1 MCLRSLKI
9 SCSFV
14 EFVANNLKNNVLVR
28 VMTMTDDDKSFA
40 EMFQETAASTKERLR
55 PGQKIEATVVRIAK
69 EWIFLDLGAKSEGSV
84 AKNEFTDAEG
94 NLTVQEGDRVQVY
107 FLSEKRNERLFT
119 AKVSGGA
126 VAGHLDEA
134 CQNGIPVEGT
144 VTAEVKGGF
153 DVRFSGS
160 VRAFCPF
167 SQMEMRRIENG
178 EEYIGKKFAF
188 RITKFSEHGKNIVVS
203 RRALLEEER
212 AQQKETLQASL
223 AIGQTVKGVI
233 TSIRD
238 FGAFV
243 DIGGIEGLIPVSE
256 IAWGRIEDIHER
268 LAVGQ
273 EVTVTVL
280 KLDWDQDRYSF
291 SLKDSQPNPWEEIG
305 GMFPEGSV
313 VTGKVVRLTEFGA
326 FVELAPGI
334 DGLVHISKLGAGRRI
349 SHPREVVQVGDAL
362 EVKID
367 SVDPEKKR
375 LSLSL
380 PIPAKAEGQE
390 SGKTGGKKDKAAG
403 ESENQ
408 GDFRQYIAEKKK
420 EAKPMG
426 TFADLFNKGQAK

>member
-1 MCLRSLKI
+1 
-9 SCSFV
+9 V
-14 EFVANNLKNNVLVR
+14 DFVANVYKNNVLVR

-40 EMFQETAASTKERLR
+40 ELFQETAAAPKERLR

-84 AKNEFTDAEG
+84 ARNEFTDAEG
-94 NLTVQEGDRVQVY
+94 DLTVQEGDRVQVY
-107 FLSEKRNERLFT
+107 FLSEKKNERLFT
-119 AKVSGGA
+119 AKISGGA
-126 VAGHLDEA
+126 VAGHLEEA
-134 CQNGIPVEGT
+134 CQSGIPVEGT
-144 VTAEVKGGF
+144 VTAETKGGF
-153 DVRFSGS
+153 DVRISGS

-167 SQMEMRRIENG
+167 SQMEMRRIENA

-188 RITKFSEHGKNIVVS
+188 RVTKFSEHGKNIVVS

-212 AQQKETLQASL
+212 AQQKEALQESL
-223 AIGQTVKGVI
+223 AVGQTVAGVI

-256 IAWGRIEDIHER
+256 IAWGRIEDINER

-291 SLKDSQPNPWEEIG
+291 SLKDSLPDPWEEIS
-305 GMFPEGSV
+305 GMFSEGSV

-349 SHPREVVQVGDAL
+349 SHPREVVQVGDVL

-375 LSLSL
+375 LSLSMPL
-380 PIPAKAEGQE
+380 PAKAEGQE
-390 SGKTGGKKDKAAG
+390 TGKAGGKKEKGAG
-403 ESENQ
+403 EGENRD
-408 GDFRQYIAEKKK
+408 DFRQYISEKKK
-420 EAKPMG
+420 AATPMA
-426 TFADLFNKGQAK
+426 TFADLFNKGQKK

>member
-1 MCLRSLKI
+1 
-9 SCSFV
+9 
-14 EFVANNLKNNVLVR
+14 
-28 VMTMTDDDKSFA
+28 MTDDDKSFA
-40 EMFQETAASTKERLR
+40 EMFQETAAGTKERLR

-84 AKNEFTDAEG
+84 ARNEFTDAEG

-107 FLSEKRNERLFT
+107 FLSEKKNERLFT

-134 CQNGIPVEGT
+134 CRNGIPVEGT
-144 VTAEVKGGF
+144 VTSETKGGF
-153 DVRFSGS
+153 EVRFSGS

-178 EEYIGKKFAF
+178 EEYLGKKFTF

-212 AQQKETLQASL
+212 ARQKEALQESL

-243 DIGGIEGLIPVSE
+243 DIGGLEGLIPVSE

-280 KLDWDQDRYSF
+280 KLDWDKDRYSF
-291 SLKDSQPNPWEEIG
+291 SLKDSLPDPWEGIST
-305 GMFPEGSV
+305 MFSEGSV
-313 VTGKVVRLTEFGA
+313 QTGKVVRLTEFGA
-326 FVELAPGI
+326 FVSLAPGI

-349 SHPREVVQVGDAL
+349 SHPREVVQVGEAI

-380 PIPAKAEGQE
+380 PLPAKADGQE
-390 SGKTGGKKDKAAG
+390 TGKAGGDKDKAAG
-403 ESENQ
+403 EGENRD
-408 GDFRQYIAEKKK
+408 DFRQYIAEKKK
-420 EAKPMG
+420 ETTPMA
-426 TFADLFNKGQAK
+426 TFADLFTKGKGK

>member
-1 MCLRSLKI
+1 
-9 SCSFV
+9 V
-14 EFVANNLKNNVLVR
+14 DFVANIYKNNVLVR

-84 AKNEFTDAEG
+84 ARNEFTDAEG
-94 NLTVQEGDRVQVY
+94 NLTVAEGDRVQVY

-134 CQNGIPVEGT
+134 CRNGIPVEGT

-153 DVRFSGS
+153 DVKFSGS

-167 SQMEMRRIENG
+167 SQMEMRRIENA

-188 RITKFSEHGKNIVVS
+188 RVTKFSEHGKNIVVS

-212 AQQKETLQASL
+212 AQQKEALQQSL
-223 AIGQTVKGVI
+223 AVGQTVKGVI
-233 TSIRD
+233 TSIRE

-291 SLKDSQPNPWEEIG
+291 SLKDSLPDPWEGIS
-305 GMFPEGSV
+305 GMFAEGSV

-326 FVELAPGI
+326 FVSLAPGI
-334 DGLVHISKLGAGRRI
+334 DGLMHISKLGAGRRI

-380 PIPAKAEGQE
+380 PMPAKAEGQE
-390 SGKTGGKKDKAAG
+390 AGKAGGRKDKGAG

-420 EAKPMG
+420 EAAPMA
-426 TFADLFNKGQAK
+426 TFADLFNKGRKK

>member
-1 MCLRSLKI
+1 
-9 SCSFV
+9 
-14 EFVANNLKNNVLVR
+14 
-28 VMTMTDDDKSFA
+28 MTDDDKSFA
-40 EMFQETAASTKERLR
+40 EMFQETAATTKEQLR

-69 EWIFLDLGAKSEGSV
+69 DWIFLDLGAKSEGSV

-94 NLTVQEGDRVQVY
+94 NLTVAEGDRVQVY
-107 FLSEKRNERLFT
+107 FLSQKKSERLFT

-134 CQNGIPVEGT
+134 CRNGIPVEGT
-144 VTAEVKGGF
+144 VTGETKGGF
-153 DVRFSGS
+153 EVKFSGS

-167 SQMEMRRIENG
+167 SQMEMRRIENA

-188 RITKFSEHGKNIVVS
+188 RVTKFSEHGKNIVVS

-212 AQQKETLQASL
+212 AQQKEALQQSL

-233 TSIRD
+233 TSIRE

-268 LAVGQ
+268 LVVGQ

-291 SLKDSQPNPWEEIG
+291 SLKDSLPDPWEGIS
-305 GMFPEGSV
+305 GMFSEGSV

-326 FVELAPGI
+326 FVSLAPGI

-380 PIPAKAEGQE
+380 PMPAKGEGQE
-390 SGKTGGKKDKAAG
+390 TGKAGGKKDKGAG
-403 ESENQ
+403 ESDHQ

-420 EAKPMG
+420 EAAPMA
-426 TFADLFNKGQAK
+426 TFADLFNKGKAQ

>member
-1 MCLRSLKI
+1 
-9 SCSFV
+9 
-14 EFVANNLKNNVLVR
+14 
-28 VMTMTDDDKSFA
+28 MTDDDKSFA
-40 EMFQETAASTKERLR
+40 ELFQETAAAPKERLR

-84 AKNEFTDAEG
+84 ARNEFSDAEG

-107 FLSEKRNERLFT
+107 FLSEKKNERLFT
-119 AKVSGGA
+119 AKISGGA
-126 VAGHLDEA
+126 VAGHLEEA
-134 CQNGIPVEGT
+134 CQSGIPVEGT
-144 VTAEVKGGF
+144 VTAETKGGF
-153 DVRFSGS
+153 DVRISGS

-167 SQMEMRRIENG
+167 SQMEMRRIENA

-188 RITKFSEHGKNIVVS
+188 RVTKFSEHGKNIVVS

-212 AQQKETLQASL
+212 AQQKEALQESL
-223 AIGQTVKGVI
+223 AVGQTVAGVI

-256 IAWGRIEDIHER
+256 IAWGRIEDINER

-291 SLKDSQPNPWEEIG
+291 SLKDSLPDPWEEIS
-305 GMFPEGSV
+305 GMFSEGSV

-349 SHPREVVQVGDAL
+349 SHPREVVQVGDVL

-375 LSLSL
+375 LSLSMPL
-380 PIPAKAEGQE
+380 PAKAEGQE
-390 SGKTGGKKDKAAG
+390 TGKAGGKKEKGAG
-403 ESENQ
+403 EGENRD
-408 GDFRQYIAEKKK
+408 DFRQYISEKKK
-420 EAKPMG
+420 AATPMA
-426 TFADLFNKGQAK
+426 TFADLFNKGQKK

>member
-1 MCLRSLKI
+1 
-9 SCSFV
+9 
-14 EFVANNLKNNVLVR
+14 
-28 VMTMTDDDKSFA
+28 MTDDDKSFA
-40 EMFQETAASTKERLR
+40 EMFQETAGGTKERLR
-55 PGQKIEATVVRIAK
+55 PGQKIEATVVRIAR
-69 EWIFLDLGAKSEGSV
+69 EWIFLDLGAKSEGAV
-84 AKNEFTDAEG
+84 AKNEFTDGEG
-94 NLTVQEGDRVQVY
+94 NLTVAEGDRVQVY
-107 FLSEKRNERLFT
+107 FLSEKNNERLFT

-144 VTAEVKGGF
+144 VISEIKGGF
-153 DVRFSGS
+153 EVRFSGS

-167 SQMEMRRIENG
+167 SQMEMRRIENA
-178 EEYIGKKFAF
+178 EDYLGKKFAF
-188 RITKFSEHGKNIVVS
+188 KVTKFSEHGKNIVVS

-212 AQQKETLQASL
+212 AQLKEGLQESL
-223 AIGQTVKGVI
+223 AIGQSVKGVI

-268 LAVGQ
+268 ISVGQ

-291 SLKDSQPNPWEEIG
+291 SLKDSMPDPWDGIS
-305 GMFPEGSV
+305 GMFSEGSV

-349 SHPREVVQVGDAL
+349 SHPREVVQVGDGL

-380 PIPAKAEGQE
+380 PLPAKAEGQE
-390 SGKTGGKKDKAAG
+390 TTGKAGGKKGKPAG
-403 ESENQ
+403 EGENRD
-408 GDFRQYIAEKKK
+408 DFRQYIAEKKQDS
-420 EAKPMG
+420 KPMG

>member
-1 MCLRSLKI
+1 
-9 SCSFV
+9 V
-14 EFVANNLKNNVLVR
+14 GFVANNHKNNVLVR

-69 EWIFLDLGAKSEGSV
+69 EWIFLDLGAKSEGAV

-94 NLTVQEGDRVQVY
+94 NLTVAEGDRVQVY
-107 FLSEKRNERLFT
+107 FLSEKNNERLFT

-134 CQNGIPVEGT
+134 CQSGIPVEGT
-144 VTAEVKGGF
+144 VTGETKGGF
-153 DVRFSGS
+153 EVRFSGS

-167 SQMEMRRIENG
+167 SQMAMRHIENA

-188 RITKFSEHGKNIVVS
+188 RVTKYGEHGKNIVVS

-212 AQQKETLQASL
+212 AQQKEALQETL

-268 LAVGQ
+268 ISVGQ

-280 KLDWDQDRYSF
+280 KLEWDKDRYSF
-291 SLKDSQPNPWEEIG
+291 SLKDSLPNPWEGISG
-305 GMFPEGSV
+305 IFPEGSV
-313 VTGKVVRLTEFGA
+313 VTGKVVPLRNSAPLSPLLRVSTAWCISPNWVLADGSATRARLCRWA
-326 FVELAPGI
+326 MPW
-334 DGLVHISKLGAGRRI
+334 R
-349 SHPREVVQVGDAL
+349 
-362 EVKID
+362 
-367 SVDPEKKR
+367 
-375 LSLSL
+375 
-380 PIPAKAEGQE
+380 
-390 SGKTGGKKDKAAG
+390 
-403 ESENQ
+403 
-408 GDFRQYIAEKKK
+408 
-420 EAKPMG
+420 
-426 TFADLFNKGQAK
+426 

>member
-1 MCLRSLKI
+1 
-9 SCSFV
+9 
-14 EFVANNLKNNVLVR
+14 
-28 VMTMTDDDKSFA
+28 MTDDDKSFA
-40 EMFQETAASTKERLR
+40 EMFQETPATTKERLR
-55 PGQKIEATVVRIAK
+55 PGQKIEATVVRIAR
-69 EWIFLDLGAKSEGSV
+69 EWIFLDLGAKSEGAV

-94 NLTVQEGDRVQVY
+94 NLTVAEGDRVQVY
-107 FLSEKRNERLFT
+107 FLSEKNNERLFT

-144 VTAEVKGGF
+144 VTGETKGGF
-153 DVRFSGS
+153 EVRFSGS

-167 SQMEMRRIENG
+167 SQMEMRRIENS

-188 RITKFSEHGKNIVVS
+188 RITKFGENGKNIVVS

-212 AQQKETLQASL
+212 AQQKEGLQESL
-223 AIGQTVKGVI
+223 AVGQTVKGVI

-273 EVTVTVL
+273 EVSVTVL

-291 SLKDSQPNPWEEIG
+291 SLKDSLPNPWEEIG

-326 FVELAPGI
+326 FVSLAPGI

-367 SVDPEKKR
+367 SVDSEKKR

-380 PIPAKAEGQE
+380 PLPAKAEGGE
-390 SGKTGGKKDKAAG
+390 AAKAGGKKDKGAG
-403 ESENQ
+403 EGENRD
-408 GDFRQYIAEKKK
+408 DFRQYIAEKKK
-420 EAKPMG
+420 DAKPMG
-426 TFADLFNKGQAK
+426 TFADLFGKGKGPGK

>member
-1 MCLRSLKI
+1 
-9 SCSFV
+9 
-14 EFVANNLKNNVLVR
+14 
-28 VMTMTDDDKSFA
+28 MTDDDKSFA
-40 EMFQETAASTKERLR
+40 EMFQETATTTKEKLR

-94 NLTVQEGDRVQVY
+94 NLTVAEGDRVQVY

-167 SQMEMRRIENG
+167 SQMEMRRIENA
-178 EEYIGKKFAF
+178 EDYIGKKFAF

-212 AQQKETLQASL
+212 AQQKETLQESL
-223 AIGQTVKGVI
+223 AIGQTVTGVI

-291 SLKDSQPNPWEEIG
+291 SLKDSQPNPWDEIS
-305 GMFPEGSV
+305 GMFTEGSV

-326 FVELAPGI
+326 FVALAPGI

-367 SVDPEKKR
+367 SVDSEKKR

-380 PIPAKAEGQE
+380 PMPAKAEGQE
-390 SGKTGGKKDKAAG
+390 TGKPGGKKDKAAG
-403 ESENQ
+403 EGENQ

-420 EAKPMG
+420 ETKPMA

>member
-1 MCLRSLKI
+1 M
-9 SCSFV
+9 
-14 EFVANNLKNNVLVR
+14 A
-28 VMTMTDDDKSFA
+28 DDDKSFA

-55 PGQKIEATVVRIAK
+55 PGQKIEATVVRIAR
-69 EWIFLDLGAKSEGSV
+69 EWIFLDLGAKSEGAV

-94 NLTVQEGDRVQVY
+94 NLTVAEGDRVQVY
-107 FLSEKRNERLFT
+107 FLSEKNNERLFT

-144 VTAEVKGGF
+144 VTGETKGGF
-153 DVRFSGS
+153 EVRFSGS

-188 RITKFSEHGKNIVVS
+188 RITKFGEHGKNIVVS

-212 AQQKETLQASL
+212 AQQKEGLQESL
-223 AIGQTVKGVI
+223 AVGQTVKGVI

-273 EVTVTVL
+273 EVSVTVL

-291 SLKDSQPNPWEEIG
+291 SLKDSLPNPWEEIG

-326 FVELAPGI
+326 FVSLAPGI

-367 SVDPEKKR
+367 SVDAEKKR

-380 PIPAKAEGQE
+380 PLPAKAEGGE
-390 SGKTGGKKDKAAG
+390 AAKAGGKKDKGAG
-403 ESENQ
+403 EGENRD
-408 GDFRQYIAEKKK
+408 DFRQYIAEKKK
-420 EAKPMG
+420 DAKPMG
-426 TFADLFNKGQAK
+426 TFADLFGKGKGQGK

>member
-1 MCLRSLKI
+1 
-9 SCSFV
+9 
-14 EFVANNLKNNVLVR
+14 
-28 VMTMTDDDKSFA
+28 MTDDDKSFA
-40 EMFQETAASTKERLR
+40 EMFQETASSTKDRLR

-69 EWIFLDLGAKSEGSV
+69 EWIFLDLGAKSEGAV
-84 AKNEFTDAEG
+84 AKNEFIDGEG
-94 NLTVQEGDRVQVY
+94 NLTVAEGDRVQVY
-107 FLSEKRNERLFT
+107 FLSEKNNERLFT

-134 CQNGIPVEGT
+134 CRNGIPVEGT
-144 VTAEVKGGF
+144 VTGETKGGF
-153 DVRFSGS
+153 EVRFSGS

-167 SQMEMRRIENG
+167 SQMEMRRIENA

-212 AQQKETLQASL
+212 AQQKEALQESL
-223 AIGQTVKGVI
+223 AIGQTVKGII

-243 DIGGIEGLIPVSE
+243 DIGGIEGLIPISE

-268 LAVGQ
+268 ISMGQ

-291 SLKDSQPNPWEEIG
+291 SLKDSLPDPWEEIS
-305 GMFPEGSV
+305 GMFSEGNI

-326 FVELAPGI
+326 FVTLAPGI

-367 SVDPEKKR
+367 SMDSEKKR

-380 PIPAKAEGQE
+380 PLPAKAEGE
-390 SGKTGGKKDKAAG
+390 PGKAGSKKDKGAG
-403 ESENQ
+403 GGENRD
-408 GDFRQYIAEKKK
+408 DFRQYISENKKDS
-420 EAKPMG
+420 KPMG
-426 TFADLFNKGQAK
+426 TFADLFNKGK

>member
-1 MCLRSLKI
+1 
-9 SCSFV
+9 
-14 EFVANNLKNNVLVR
+14 
-28 VMTMTDDDKSFA
+28 MTDDDKSFA
-40 EMFQETAASTKERLR
+40 EMFKETPADNKERLR

-84 AKNEFTDAEG
+84 ARNEFSDAEG
-94 NLTVQEGDRVQVY
+94 NLTVAEGDRVQVY
-107 FLSEKRNERLFT
+107 FLSEKKNERLFT

-126 VAGHLDEA
+126 VASHLDEA
-134 CQNGIPVEGT
+134 CRSGIPVEGT
-144 VTAEVKGGF
+144 VTGETKGGF
-153 DVRFSGS
+153 EVRFSGS

-167 SQMEMRRIENG
+167 SQMDLRRIDNA

-188 RITKFSEHGKNIVVS
+188 RVTKYGEHGKNIVVS

-212 AQQKETLQASL
+212 ALQKEALQESL

-243 DIGGIEGLIPVSE
+243 DIGGLEGLIPVSE

-273 EVTVTVL
+273 EVIVTVL
-280 KLDWDQDRYSF
+280 KLDWDKDRYSF
-291 SLKDSQPNPWEEIG
+291 SLKDSLPDPWEGIG
-305 GMFPEGSV
+305 AMFPEGSV

-326 FVELAPGI
+326 FVSLAPGI

-349 SHPREVVQVGDAL
+349 SHPREVVQVGDVL

-367 SVDPEKKR
+367 SVDSEKKR

-380 PIPAKAEGQE
+380 PLPAKDEGSE
-390 SGKTGGKKDKAAG
+390 SGKAGGKKDKGAAEG
-403 ESENQ
+403 ENRD
-408 GDFRQYIAEKKK
+408 DFRQYIAEKKK

-426 TFADLFNKGQAK
+426 TFADLFGKGQAKK

>member
-1 MCLRSLKI
+1 
-9 SCSFV
+9 V
-14 EFVANNLKNNVLVR
+14 DFVANTYKNNVLVR
-28 VMTMTDDDKSFA
+28 VTTMTDDDKSFA

-69 EWIFLDLGAKSEGSV
+69 EWIFLDLGAKSEGAV
-84 AKNEFTDAEG
+84 ARNEFTDAEG
-94 NLTVQEGDRVQVY
+94 NLTVAEGDRVQVY
-107 FLSEKRNERLFT
+107 FLSEKNNERLFT

-134 CQNGIPVEGT
+134 CQSGIPVEGT
-144 VTAEVKGGF
+144 VTGETKGGF
-153 DVRFSGS
+153 EVRFSGS

-167 SQMEMRRIENG
+167 SQMAMRHIENA
-178 EEYIGKKFAF
+178 EEFIGKKLAF
-188 RITKFSEHGKNIVVS
+188 RVTKYGEHGKNIVVS

-212 AQQKETLQASL
+212 AQQKETLQESL
-223 AIGQTVKGVI
+223 AVGQTVKGVI

-268 LAVGQ
+268 ISVGQ

-280 KLDWDQDRYSF
+280 KLEWDKDRYSF
-291 SLKDSQPNPWEEIG
+291 SLKDSLPNPWDEIS
-305 GMFPEGSV
+305 GMFSEGSV

-326 FVELAPGI
+326 FVSLAPGI

-367 SVDPEKKR
+367 SVDSEKKR

-380 PIPAKAEGQE
+380 PLPAKAEGAE
-390 SGKTGGKKDKAAG
+390 TVKAGGKKDKGATDG
-403 ESENQ
+403 ESRD
-408 GDFRQYIAEKKK
+408 DFRQYLAEKKK
-420 EAKPMG
+420 DSKPMS
-426 TFADLFNKGQAK
+426 TFADLFNKGKAK

>member
-1 MCLRSLKI
+1 
-9 SCSFV
+9 
-14 EFVANNLKNNVLVR
+14 
-28 VMTMTDDDKSFA
+28 MTDDDKSFA
-40 EMFQETAASTKERLR
+40 EMFQETAATTKERLR
-55 PGQKIEATVVRIAK
+55 PGQKIEATVVRIAR
-69 EWIFLDLGAKSEGSV
+69 EWIFLDLGAKSEGAV

-94 NLTVQEGDRVQVY
+94 NLTVAEGDRVQVY
-107 FLSEKRNERLFT
+107 FLSEKNNERLFT

-144 VTAEVKGGF
+144 VTGETKGGF
-153 DVRFSGS
+153 EVRFSGS

-167 SQMEMRRIENG
+167 SQMEMRRIENS

-188 RITKFSEHGKNIVVS
+188 RITKFGEHGKNIVVS

-212 AQQKETLQASL
+212 AQQKEGLQESL
-223 AIGQTVKGVI
+223 AVGQTVKGVI

-273 EVTVTVL
+273 EVSVTVL

-291 SLKDSQPNPWEEIG
+291 SLKDSLPNPWEEIG

-326 FVELAPGI
+326 FVSLAPGI

-367 SVDPEKKR
+367 SVDSEKKR

-380 PIPAKAEGQE
+380 PLPAKAEGGE
-390 SGKTGGKKDKAAG
+390 AAKAGGKKDKGAG
-403 ESENQ
+403 EGENRD
-408 GDFRQYIAEKKK
+408 DFRQYIAEKKK
-420 EAKPMG
+420 DAKPMG
-426 TFADLFNKGQAK
+426 TFADLFGKGKGPGK

>member
-1 MCLRSLKI
+1 
-9 SCSFV
+9 
-14 EFVANNLKNNVLVR
+14 
-28 VMTMTDDDKSFA
+28 MTDDDKSFA
-40 EMFQETAASTKERLR
+40 EMFQETATSTKERLR

-69 EWIFLDLGAKSEGSV
+69 DWIFLDLGAKSEGSV
-84 AKNEFTDAEG
+84 AKNEFTDGEG
-94 NLTVQEGDRVQVY
+94 NLTVAEGDRVQVY
-107 FLSEKRNERLFT
+107 FLSEKKNERLFT

-134 CQNGIPVEGT
+134 CRNGIPVEGT
-144 VTAEVKGGF
+144 VTGEVKGGF
-153 DVRFSGS
+153 DVKFSGS

-167 SQMEMRRIENG
+167 SQMEMRRIENS

-188 RITKFSEHGKNIVVS
+188 RVTKFSEHGKNIVVS

-212 AQQKETLQASL
+212 AQQKEALQQSL
-223 AIGQTVKGVI
+223 AVGQTVKGVI
-233 TSIRD
+233 TSIRE

-291 SLKDSQPNPWEEIG
+291 SLKDSLPDPWEGIS
-305 GMFPEGSV
+305 GMFSEGSV

-326 FVELAPGI
+326 FVSLAPGI

-380 PIPAKAEGQE
+380 PMPAKAEGQE
-390 SGKTGGKKDKAAG
+390 AGKAGGRKDKGAG

-420 EAKPMG
+420 EAAPMA
-426 TFADLFNKGQAK
+426 TFADLFNKGRKK

>member
-1 MCLRSLKI
+1 
-9 SCSFV
+9 
-14 EFVANNLKNNVLVR
+14 
-28 VMTMTDDDKSFA
+28 MTDDDKSFA
-40 EMFQETAASTKERLR
+40 EMFQETAATTKERLR
-55 PGQKIEATVVRIAK
+55 PGQKIEATVVRIAR
-69 EWIFLDLGAKSEGSV
+69 EWIFLDLGAKSEGAV

-94 NLTVQEGDRVQVY
+94 NLTVAEGDRVQVY
-107 FLSEKRNERLFT
+107 FLSEKNNERLFT

-144 VTAEVKGGF
+144 VTGETKGGF
-153 DVRFSGS
+153 EVRFSGS

-188 RITKFSEHGKNIVVS
+188 RITKFGEHGKNIVVS

-212 AQQKETLQASL
+212 AQQKEGLQESL
-223 AIGQTVKGVI
+223 AVGQTVKGVI

-291 SLKDSQPNPWEEIG
+291 SLKDSLPNPWEEIG

-326 FVELAPGI
+326 FVSLAPGI

-367 SVDPEKKR
+367 SVDSEKKR

-380 PIPAKAEGQE
+380 PLPAKAEGGE
-390 SGKTGGKKDKAAG
+390 AAKAGGKKDKAAG
-403 ESENQ
+403 EGENRD
-408 GDFRQYIAEKKK
+408 DFRQYIAEKKK
-420 EAKPMG
+420 DAKPMG
-426 TFADLFNKGQAK
+426 TFADLFGKGKGPGK

>member
-1 MCLRSLKI
+1 
-9 SCSFV
+9 
-14 EFVANNLKNNVLVR
+14 
-28 VMTMTDDDKSFA
+28 MTDDDKSFA
-40 EMFQETAASTKERLR
+40 EMFQETAAGTKERLR

-84 AKNEFTDAEG
+84 ARNEFTDAEG

-107 FLSEKRNERLFT
+107 FLSEKKNERLFT

-134 CQNGIPVEGT
+134 CRNGIPVEGT
-144 VTAEVKGGF
+144 VTSETKGGF
-153 DVRFSGS
+153 EVRFSGS

-212 AQQKETLQASL
+212 ARQKEALQESL

-243 DIGGIEGLIPVSE
+243 DIGGLEGLIPVSE

-280 KLDWDQDRYSF
+280 KLDWDKDRYSF
-291 SLKDSQPNPWEEIG
+291 SLKDSLPDPWEGIST
-305 GMFPEGSV
+305 MFSEGSV
-313 VTGKVVRLTEFGA
+313 QTGKVVRLTEFGA
-326 FVELAPGI
+326 FVSLAPGI

-349 SHPREVVQVGDAL
+349 SHPREVVQVGEAI

-380 PIPAKAEGQE
+380 PLPAKADGQE
-390 SGKTGGKKDKAAG
+390 TGKAGGRKDKAAG
-403 ESENQ
+403 EGENRD
-408 GDFRQYIAEKKK
+408 DFRQYIAEKKK
-420 EAKPMG
+420 ETTPMA
-426 TFADLFNKGQAK
+426 TFADLFTKGKGK

>member
-1 MCLRSLKI
+1 
-9 SCSFV
+9 
-14 EFVANNLKNNVLVR
+14 
-28 VMTMTDDDKSFA
+28 MTDDDKSFA
-40 EMFQETAASTKERLR
+40 EMFQETAATTKERLR

-84 AKNEFTDAEG
+84 ARNEFTDGEG
-94 NLTVQEGDRVQVY
+94 NLTVAEGDRVQVY

-134 CQNGIPVEGT
+134 CRNGIPVEGT

-153 DVRFSGS
+153 DVKFSGS

-188 RITKFSEHGKNIVVS
+188 RVTKFSEHGKNIVVS

-212 AQQKETLQASL
+212 AQQKEALQQSL

-233 TSIRD
+233 TSIRE

-291 SLKDSQPNPWEEIG
+291 SLKDSLPDPWEGIS
-305 GMFPEGSV
+305 GMFSEGSV

-326 FVELAPGI
+326 FVSLAPGI

-380 PIPAKAEGQE
+380 PMPAKVEGQE
-390 SGKTGGKKDKAAG
+390 SGKAGGKKDKGAG

-420 EAKPMG
+420 EAAPMA
-426 TFADLFNKGQAK
+426 TFADLFNKGQKK

>member
-1 MCLRSLKI
+1 
-9 SCSFV
+9 
-14 EFVANNLKNNVLVR
+14 
-28 VMTMTDDDKSFA
+28 MTDDDKSFA
-40 EMFQETAASTKERLR
+40 EMFQETAATTKEQLR

-69 EWIFLDLGAKSEGSV
+69 DWIFLDLGAKSEGSV

-94 NLTVQEGDRVQVY
+94 NLTVAEGDRVQVY
-107 FLSEKRNERLFT
+107 FLSQKKSERLFT

-134 CQNGIPVEGT
+134 CRNGIPVEGT
-144 VTAEVKGGF
+144 VTGETKGGF
-153 DVRFSGS
+153 EVKFSGS

-188 RITKFSEHGKNIVVS
+188 RVTKFSEHGKNIVVS

-212 AQQKETLQASL
+212 AQQKEALQQSL

-233 TSIRD
+233 TSIRE

-291 SLKDSQPNPWEEIG
+291 SLKDSLPDPWEGIS
-305 GMFPEGSV
+305 GMFAEGSV

-326 FVELAPGI
+326 FVSLAPGI

-380 PIPAKAEGQE
+380 PMPAKAEGQE
-390 SGKTGGKKDKAAG
+390 TGKAGGKKDKGAG
-403 ESENQ
+403 ESENRD
-408 GDFRQYIAEKKK
+408 DFRQYIAEKKK
-420 EAKPMG
+420 EAAPMA
-426 TFADLFNKGQAK
+426 TFADLFSKGKGQKK

>member
-1 MCLRSLKI
+1 
-9 SCSFV
+9 
-14 EFVANNLKNNVLVR
+14 
-28 VMTMTDDDKSFA
+28 MTMTDDDKSFA
-40 EMFQETAASTKERLR
+40 EMFQETASSTKDRLR

-69 EWIFLDLGAKSEGSV
+69 EWIFLDLGAKSEGAV
-84 AKNEFTDAEG
+84 AKNEFIDGEG
-94 NLTVQEGDRVQVY
+94 NLTVAEGDRVQVY
-107 FLSEKRNERLFT
+107 FLSEKNNERLFT

-134 CQNGIPVEGT
+134 CRNGIPVEGT
-144 VTAEVKGGF
+144 VTGETKGGF
-153 DVRFSGS
+153 EVRFSGS

-167 SQMEMRRIENG
+167 SQMEMRRIENA

-212 AQQKETLQASL
+212 AQQKEALQESL
-223 AIGQTVKGVI
+223 AIGQTVKGII

-243 DIGGIEGLIPVSE
+243 DIGGIEGLIPISE

-268 LAVGQ
+268 ISMGQ

-291 SLKDSQPNPWEEIG
+291 SLKDSLPDPWEEIS
-305 GMFPEGSV
+305 GMFSEGNI

-326 FVELAPGI
+326 FVTLAPGI

-349 SHPREVVQVGDAL
+349 SHPREVVQVDDAL

-367 SVDPEKKR
+367 SVDSEKKR

-380 PIPAKAEGQE
+380 PLPAKAEGE
-390 SGKTGGKKDKAAG
+390 PGKAGSKKDKGAG
-403 ESENQ
+403 GGENRD
-408 GDFRQYIAEKKK
+408 DFRQYISENKKDS
-420 EAKPMG
+420 KPMG
-426 TFADLFNKGQAK
+426 TFADLFNKGK

>member
-1 MCLRSLKI
+1 
-9 SCSFV
+9 
-14 EFVANNLKNNVLVR
+14 
-28 VMTMTDDDKSFA
+28 
-40 EMFQETAASTKERLR
+40 MFQETAATTKERLR
-55 PGQKIEATVVRIAK
+55 PGQKIEATVVRIAR
-69 EWIFLDLGAKSEGSV
+69 EWIFLDLGAKSEGAV

-94 NLTVQEGDRVQVY
+94 NLTVAEGDRVQVY
-107 FLSEKRNERLFT
+107 FLSEKNNERLFT

-144 VTAEVKGGF
+144 VTGETKGGF
-153 DVRFSGS
+153 EVRFSGS

-167 SQMEMRRIENG
+167 FQMEMRRIENA

-188 RITKFSEHGKNIVVS
+188 RITKFGEHGKNIVVS

-212 AQQKETLQASL
+212 AQQKEGLQESL
-223 AIGQTVKGVI
+223 AVGQTVKGVI

-273 EVTVTVL
+273 EVSVTVL

-291 SLKDSQPNPWEEIG
+291 SLKDSLPNPWEEIG

-326 FVELAPGI
+326 FVSLAPGI

-367 SVDPEKKR
+367 SVDSEKKR

-380 PIPAKAEGQE
+380 PLPAKAEGGE
-390 SGKTGGKKDKAAG
+390 AAKA
-403 ESENQ
+403 
-408 GDFRQYIAEKKK
+408 
-420 EAKPMG
+420 
-426 TFADLFNKGQAK
+426 

>member
-1 MCLRSLKI
+1 
-9 SCSFV
+9 
-14 EFVANNLKNNVLVR
+14 
-28 VMTMTDDDKSFA
+28 MTDDDKSFA
-40 EMFQETAASTKERLR
+40 EMFQETAATTKEQLR

-69 EWIFLDLGAKSEGSV
+69 DWIFLDLGAKSEGSV

-94 NLTVQEGDRVQVY
+94 NLTVAEGDRVQVY
-107 FLSEKRNERLFT
+107 FLSQKKSERLFT

-134 CQNGIPVEGT
+134 CRNGIPVEGT
-144 VTAEVKGGF
+144 VTAETKGGF
-153 DVRFSGS
+153 EVKFSGS

-188 RITKFSEHGKNIVVS
+188 RVTKFSEHGKNIVVS

-212 AQQKETLQASL
+212 AQQKEALQQSL

-233 TSIRD
+233 TSIRE

-291 SLKDSQPNPWEEIG
+291 SLKDSLPDPWEGIS
-305 GMFPEGSV
+305 GMFSEGSV

-326 FVELAPGI
+326 FVSLAPGI

-380 PIPAKAEGQE
+380 PMPAKAEGQE
-390 SGKTGGKKDKAAG
+390 TGKAGGKKDKGAG
-403 ESENQ
+403 ESENRD
-408 GDFRQYIAEKKK
+408 DFRQYIAEKKK
-420 EAKPMG
+420 EAAPMA
-426 TFADLFNKGQAK
+426 TFADLFSKGKGQKK

>member
-1 MCLRSLKI
+1 
-9 SCSFV
+9 
-14 EFVANNLKNNVLVR
+14 
-28 VMTMTDDDKSFA
+28 MTDDDKSFA
-40 EMFQETAASTKERLR
+40 EMFQETAASTKDRLR

-69 EWIFLDLGAKSEGSV
+69 EWIFLDLGAKSEGAV
-84 AKNEFTDAEG
+84 ARNEFTDAEG
-94 NLTVQEGDRVQVY
+94 NLTVAEGDRVQVY

-126 VAGHLDEA
+126 AAGHLDEA
-134 CQNGIPVEGT
+134 CQSGIPVEGT
-144 VTAEVKGGF
+144 VTAETKGGF
-153 DVRFSGS
+153 EVRFSGS

-167 SQMEMRRIENG
+167 SQMEMRRIESA
-178 EEYIGKKFAF
+178 EEYLGKKFAF
-188 RITKFSEHGKNIVVS
+188 RVTKYGEHGKNIVVS

-212 AQQKETLQASL
+212 AQQKEALQESL

-280 KLDWDQDRYSF
+280 KLEWDKDRYSF
-291 SLKDSQPNPWEEIG
+291 SLKDALPDPWEGIG
-305 GMFPEGSV
+305 GMFTEGSI
-313 VTGKVVRLTEFGA
+313 VTGKVVRLTDFGA
-326 FVELAPGI
+326 FVALAPGI

-380 PIPAKAEGQE
+380 PLPAKAEGAE
-390 SGKTGGKKDKAAG
+390 TGKAGGKKDKAAG
-403 ESENQ
+403 EGENRD
-408 GDFRQYIAEKKK
+408 DFRQYIAEKKK

-426 TFADLFNKGQAK
+426 TFADLFGKGQKK

>member
-1 MCLRSLKI
+1 
-9 SCSFV
+9 
-14 EFVANNLKNNVLVR
+14 
-28 VMTMTDDDKSFA
+28 MTDDDKSFA
-40 EMFQETAASTKERLR
+40 EMFQETAATTKEQLR

-69 EWIFLDLGAKSEGSV
+69 DWIFLDLGAKSEGSV

-94 NLTVQEGDRVQVY
+94 NLTVAEGDRVQVY
-107 FLSEKRNERLFT
+107 FLSQKKSERLFT

-134 CQNGIPVEGT
+134 CRNGIPVEGT
-144 VTAEVKGGF
+144 VTGETKGGF
-153 DVRFSGS
+153 EVKFSGS

-167 SQMEMRRIENG
+167 SQMEMRRIENS

-188 RITKFSEHGKNIVVS
+188 RVTKFSEHGKNIVVS

-212 AQQKETLQASL
+212 AQQKEALQQSL
-223 AIGQTVKGVI
+223 AVGQTVKGVI
-233 TSIRD
+233 TSIRE

-291 SLKDSQPNPWEEIG
+291 SLKDSLPDPWEGIS
-305 GMFPEGSV
+305 GMFAEGSV

-326 FVELAPGI
+326 FVSLAPGI

-380 PIPAKAEGQE
+380 PMPAKTEGQE
-390 SGKTGGKKDKAAG
+390 AGKAGGRKDKGAG

-420 EAKPMG
+420 EAAPMA
-426 TFADLFNKGQAK
+426 TFADLFNKGKAK

>member
-1 MCLRSLKI
+1 
-9 SCSFV
+9 
-14 EFVANNLKNNVLVR
+14 
-28 VMTMTDDDKSFA
+28 MTDDDKSFA
-40 EMFQETAASTKERLR
+40 EMFQETAATAKERLR
-55 PGQKIEATVVRIAK
+55 QGQKIEATVVRIAK
-69 EWIFLDLGAKSEGSV
+69 EWIFLDLGAKSEGAV
-84 AKNEFTDAEG
+84 ARNEFTDAEG
-94 NLTVQEGDRVQVY
+94 NLTVAEGDRVQVY
-107 FLSEKRNERLFT
+107 FLSEKNNERLFT

-134 CQNGIPVEGT
+134 CQSGIPVEGT
-144 VTAEVKGGF
+144 VTGETKGGF
-153 DVRFSGS
+153 EVRFSGS

-167 SQMEMRRIENG
+167 SQMAMRHIENA
-178 EEYIGKKFAF
+178 EEFIGKKFAF
-188 RITKFSEHGKNIVVS
+188 RVTKYGEHGKNIVVS

-212 AQQKETLQASL
+212 AQQKEGLQESL
-223 AIGQTVKGVI
+223 AVGQTVKGVI

-268 LAVGQ
+268 ISVGQ

-280 KLDWDQDRYSF
+280 KLEWDKDRYSF
-291 SLKDSQPNPWEEIG
+291 SLKDSLPNPWDEVS
-305 GMFPEGSV
+305 GMFSEGSV

-326 FVELAPGI
+326 FVSLAPGI

-367 SVDPEKKR
+367 SVDSEKKR

-380 PIPAKAEGQE
+380 PLPAKAEGGE
-390 SGKTGGKKDKAAG
+390 GAKAGGKKDKGATDG
-403 ESENQ
+403 ESRD
-408 GDFRQYIAEKKK
+408 DFRQYLAEKKK
-420 EAKPMG
+420 DSKPMS
-426 TFADLFNKGQAK
+426 TFADLFNKGKAK

>member
-1 MCLRSLKI
+1 
-9 SCSFV
+9 
-14 EFVANNLKNNVLVR
+14 
-28 VMTMTDDDKSFA
+28 MTDDDKSFA
-40 EMFQETAASTKERLR
+40 EMFQETAATTKEQLR

-69 EWIFLDLGAKSEGSV
+69 DWIFLDLGAKSEGAV
-84 AKNEFTDAEG
+84 AKNEFTDEEG
-94 NLTVQEGDRVQVY
+94 NLTVAEGDRVQVY
-107 FLSEKRNERLFT
+107 FLSQKKNERLFT

-134 CQNGIPVEGT
+134 CRNGIPVEGT
-144 VTAEVKGGF
+144 VTGETKGGF
-153 DVRFSGS
+153 EVKFSGS

-188 RITKFSEHGKNIVVS
+188 RVTKFSEHGKNIVVS

-212 AQQKETLQASL
+212 AQQKEVLQQSL
-223 AIGQTVKGVI
+223 AVGQTVKGVI
-233 TSIRD
+233 TSIRE

-291 SLKDSQPNPWEEIG
+291 SLKDSLPDPWEGIS
-305 GMFPEGSV
+305 GMFSEGSV

-326 FVELAPGI
+326 FVSLAPGI

-380 PIPAKAEGQE
+380 PMPAKAEGQE
-390 SGKTGGKKDKAAG
+390 TGKAGGRKDKGAG
-403 ESENQ
+403 ESDNQ

-420 EAKPMG
+420 EAAPMA
-426 TFADLFNKGQAK
+426 TFADLFNKGQKK

>member
-1 MCLRSLKI
+1 
-9 SCSFV
+9 
-14 EFVANNLKNNVLVR
+14 
-28 VMTMTDDDKSFA
+28 MTDDDKSFA
-40 EMFQETAASTKERLR
+40 EMFQETASSIKERLR

-69 EWIFLDLGAKSEGSV
+69 EWIFLDLGAKSEGAV
-84 AKNEFTDAEG
+84 AKNEFIDGEG
-94 NLTVQEGDRVQVY
+94 NLTVAEGDRVQVY
-107 FLSEKRNERLFT
+107 FLSEKNNERLFT

-134 CQNGIPVEGT
+134 CRNGIPVEGT
-144 VTAEVKGGF
+144 VTGETKGGF
-153 DVRFSGS
+153 EVRFSGS

-167 SQMEMRRIENG
+167 SQMEMRRIENA

-212 AQQKETLQASL
+212 AQQKEALQESL
-223 AIGQTVKGVI
+223 AIGQTVKGII

-243 DIGGIEGLIPVSE
+243 DIGGIEGLIPISE

-268 LAVGQ
+268 ISVGQ

-291 SLKDSQPNPWEEIG
+291 SLKDSLPDPWEEIS
-305 GMFPEGSV
+305 GMFSEGNI

-326 FVELAPGI
+326 FVTLAPGI

-367 SVDPEKKR
+367 SVDSEKKR

-380 PIPAKAEGQE
+380 PLPAKAEGE
-390 SGKTGGKKDKAAG
+390 PGKAGSKKDKGAG
-403 ESENQ
+403 GGENRD
-408 GDFRQYIAEKKK
+408 DFRQYISEKKK
-420 EAKPMG
+420 DSKPMG
-426 TFADLFNKGQAK
+426 TFADLFNKGK

>member
-1 MCLRSLKI
+1 
-9 SCSFV
+9 V
-14 EFVANNLKNNVLVR
+14 DFVANIYKNKVLVR

-84 AKNEFTDAEG
+84 AKNEFTDGEG
-94 NLTVQEGDRVQVY
+94 NLTVAEGDRVQVY
-107 FLSEKRNERLFT
+107 FLSEKKNERLFT

-134 CQNGIPVEGT
+134 CRNGIPVEGT
-144 VTAEVKGGF
+144 VTGEVKGGF
-153 DVRFSGS
+153 DVKFSGS

-167 SQMEMRRIENG
+167 SQMEMRRIENS

-188 RITKFSEHGKNIVVS
+188 RVTKIIEHGKNIVVS

-212 AQQKETLQASL
+212 AQQKEALQQSL
-223 AIGQTVKGVI
+223 AVGQTVKGVI
-233 TSIRD
+233 TSIRE

-291 SLKDSQPNPWEEIG
+291 SLKDSLPDPWEGIS
-305 GMFPEGSV
+305 GMFAEGSV

-326 FVELAPGI
+326 FVSLAPGI

-380 PIPAKAEGQE
+380 PMPAKAEGQE
-390 SGKTGGKKDKAAG
+390 AGKAGGRKDKGAG

-420 EAKPMG
+420 EAAPMA
-426 TFADLFNKGQAK
+426 TFADLFNKGRKK